1 MKSCL
6 LETDGTGDDDI
17 KRNETQKDNVAIFF
31 SSVESEFKFAYTCS
45 RNLTGKMPPS
55 HGPIGRSVGLFLDQ

>member
-17 KRNETQKDNVAIFF
+17 KQNETQKDSVAIF
-31 SSVESEFKFAYTCS
+31 SSCVESEFKFTYTCREGTS
-45 RNLTGKMPPS
+45 LGKCLLAGLWGFFLTN
-55 HGPIGRSVGLFLDQ
+55 D